1 MAAASTDN
9 RKVALITGVT
19 GQVNLNY
26 PMYLILMCL
35 IRLRPLHHRLRPLH
49 HHSELK
55 VHSFEEYILL

>member
-35 IRLRPLHHRLRPLH
+35 IRLRPLHH
-49 HHSELK
+49 HSELK
-55 VHSFEEYILL
+55 VHSFKEYILL